1 MKNPFGQIVSFEDY
15 VDIIGIPKEQLNSE
29 EVKNRINKWLVQ
41 ATEQFDSMISGNGQL
56 GRLYRWFEKLEDNE
70 EDNYKKYKLIKA
82 ICSWVET
89 FVIKGKFW
97 VDGLPVINS
106 NVDIQINSSSNDSN
120 VEAKRKDIIQ
130 DLVSVGLYQ
139 TTNFG
144 DNNTFQDN
152 QQNAEQLIEDLIV
165 LSTSELQQNYLKLN
179 PQKSLEGNLDFANN
193 DLVNGGNIIGS
204 TQHARN
210 NIQYYNIIDSTIDLN
225 KNTVIGSLPQDPTT
239 AADIAQINQ
248 NIANINQE
256 QITQNS
262 NISNNANEINSLKAK
277 DIEQNNRLTQLEQET
292 EDNFNEIANIKTK
305 DQQQDNSIQSNT
317 TSINANTNSINT
329 LNQQVANNKNLLD
342 QTIDGLRTL
351 KPFEYVGEFQQG
363 TSYNINQ
370 LVSYNNN
377 LYLSKENN
385 NNTTPPSDKW
395 LLINKDTVS
404 VDLSDYPTKLE
415 VEAIKNNLQQS
426 ITSNTTN
433 ITNLENNVVKLA
445 GNQTITGAKTFNNNV
460 VISKN
465 PTPLILKA
473 NNNDKTY
480 MLIKSSDDATNFSL
494 GSNSS
499 NTSLDSRLLS
509 VSGLLNQTIDGLRTL
524 KPFQYVGEYQNGTS
538 YNINQLV
545 SYNNNLYLSKENNNN
560 TTPPSD
566 KWLLINKDTISV
578 DLSDYYNK
586 LEVNAIKTDLQ
597 NKITANTTNITNLE
611 NNVVKLA
618 GDQTIT
624 GAKTFDNQVVIRKDG
639 TPLTL
644 RAVNPGKIYMLMK
657 GADDAANFSL
667 GANSS
672 NTSLEVNRGDLTITT
687 QQANKNIAFENAARI
702 KFNRSVLEMGTEIN
716 AGFGGGE
723 VKFIPED
730 NSTKTLKFYNN
741 QPSDT
746 RRFKLLVPEPTEAQ
760 NPATKAYVDN
770 AIQNIT
776 PGSGGSIDTSN
787 FATLNTNQTISGQ
800 KTFSNAITITKTN
813 GALQFKPG
821 TNQPAYFEFYNGNT
835 RIGHFGKGSASNNN
849 LTLGAQSGKFTIAA
863 PQGIEIHNPVQFGTE
878 IKAGVGGTTVK
889 FIPEDNTTKTLQ
901 FYNANATDQRRFN
914 LLIAEPTQA
923 QNPATKNYV
932 DTAIAGINTSG
943 NVPQQTLDQIET
955 NKNNITDLQGKV
967 NTNTNSINQLNTKD
981 TQNVKLSGDQTI
993 NGTKTFINQI
1003 VANGG
1008 ITNLIDPT
1016 NATDAVN
1023 KRYVDNNTLSTTATA
1038 FQTVQSSVQF
1048 MRPITVQT
1056 PTANTDAAN
1065 KQYVDNQISQ
1075 IPVYNEYNLITSNNG
1090 TFNNLQILT
1099 IDISRKNSLIDK
1111 SWMIKFDRM
1120 GNNGNKYEGTIYYN
1134 FLLPELNNATFAGS
1148 TLWYNS
1154 ANKKFET
1161 GVNVGIT
1168 ILRTNAN
1175 TLQLTIQCWDGGN
1188 RISKIK
1194 LYAPK

>member
-144 DNNTFQDN
+144 DSGTFQDN

-165 LSTSELQQNYLKLN
+165 LSTSELQQNYLRLN

-225 KNTVIGSLPQDPTT
+225 KNTIIGSLPQDPTT

-256 QITQNS
+256 QITQNT
-262 NISNNANEINSLKAK
+262 NISNNANEISSLKAK

-305 DQQQDNSIQSNT
+305 DQQQDNTIQSNT
-317 TSINANTNSINT
+317 TSINKNTNSINT

-351 KPFEYVGEFQQG
+351 KPFEYVGE
-363 TSYNINQ
+363 
-370 LVSYNNN
+370 
-377 LYLSKENN
+377 
-385 NNTTPPSDKW
+385 
-395 LLINKDTVS
+395 
-404 VDLSDYPTKLE
+404 
-415 VEAIKNNLQQS
+415 
-426 ITSNTTN
+426 
-433 ITNLENNVVKLA
+433 
-445 GNQTITGAKTFNNNV
+445 
-460 VISKN
+460 
-465 PTPLILKA
+465 
-473 NNNDKTY
+473 
-480 MLIKSSDDATNFSL
+480 
-494 GSNSS
+494 
-499 NTSLDSRLLS
+499 
-509 VSGLLNQTIDGLRTL
+509 
-524 KPFQYVGEYQNGTS
+524 YQNGTS

-545 SYNNNLYLSKENNNN
+545 SYQNNLYLSKENNNN
-560 TTPPSD
+560 TIPTSD
-566 KWLLINKDTISV
+566 KWLLINKETVQV

-586 LEVNAIKTDLQ
+586 LEVDSIKSNLQ
-597 NKITANTTNITNLE
+597 NSITSNTTNITNL
-611 NNVVKLA
+611 NNEVVKIA
-618 GDQTIT
+618 GDQIIT
-624 GAKTFDNQVVIRKDG
+624 GAKTFDNQVIIRKDG
-639 TPLTL
+639 TPLIL
-644 RAVNPGKIYMLMK
+644 RAVTPGKIYMLMK
-657 GADDAANFSL
+657 GADDTANFSL

-672 NTSLEVNRGDLTITT
+672 NTSLEVNRGDLTIKT

-723 VKFIPED
+723 VTFIPED

-741 QPSDT
+741 QPNDT

-770 AIQNIT
+770 AIQNIN

-787 FATLNTNQTISGQ
+787 FATLNTNQTISGE

-821 TNQPAYFEFYNGNT
+821 TNQSAYFEFYNGNT
-835 RIGHFGKGSASNNN
+835 RIGYFGKGSANNN
-849 LTLGAQSGKFTIAA
+849 VVLGAQSGKLSIEAS
-863 PQGIEIHNPVQFGTE
+863 QGTEIHNPIQFGTE
-878 IKAGVGGTTVK
+878 IKAGHGGTTVK

-923 QNPATKNYV
+923 NNPATKNYV

-943 NVPQQTLDQIET
+943 NVPQQTLDQINT
-955 NKNNITDLQGKV
+955 NKTNITNLQNEV
-967 NTNTNSINQLNTKD
+967 NRQAISVSSLENQVNVNVNRIGTNTNSINNLTNRTNTIE
-981 TQNVKLSGDQTI
+981 QNYVSKNI
-993 NGTKTFINQI
+993 NTEQVVEG
-1003 VANGG
+1003 
-1008 ITNLIDPT
+1008 
-1016 NATDAVN
+1016 
-1023 KRYVDNNTLSTTATA
+1023 
-1038 FQTVQSSVQF
+1038 
-1048 MRPITVQT
+1048 PITFRQRVST
-1056 PTANTDAAN
+1056 PATPSRASDLTN

-1075 IPVYNEYNLITSNNG
+1075 IPNGTYNVIFSNPN
-1090 TFNNLQILT
+1090 TFNNLNTLSPIN
-1099 IDISRKNSLIDK
+1099 ISSNAALNKPWI
-1111 SWMIKFDRM
+1111 IQFDRK
-1120 GNNGNKYEGTIYYN
+1120 GNNGNKYEGTINYA
-1134 FLLPELNNATFAGS
+1134 FILPDINQATFADCAVY
-1148 TLWYNS
+1148 YNNS
-1154 ANKKFET
+1154 NKRFEV
-1161 GVNVGIT
+1161 GDRAGIT
-1168 ILRTNAN
+1168 ILRTGAT
-1175 TLQLTIQCWDGGN
+1175 TLQFTFQCWNSGN
-1188 RISKIK
+1188 RISNIK
-1194 LYAPK
+1194 LLAPR